1 MTVYAALREAFLVV
15 DDAPTA
21 TLTGHDCECVAV
33 HPDRPERIFVGT
45 FGAGLHRSTDGGH
58 TFERVGVDAIDPGE
72 DPEHAAR
79 RGAGRDGVSEL
90 AVVGGDGTVNEVLRG
105 LTAADHLG
113 DVTLSV
119 VPAGTANILARQ
131 IGVAGI
137 EQGVETA
144 DTGDVRTIDV
154 GMADGQPFVVSCI
167 AGFPAEA
174 SVAASSD
181 LKARFGTLAF
191 LVTGA
196 QEALEFEP
204 LNIDVEVTT
213 DDGDERWSGEA
224 LCVLVGNARKFV
236 EEGGQA
242 DMEDGRF
249 DVVVVEQ
256 MPASGLAVEAAI
268 HRLLG
273 EGTDGVTQFRASE
286 LHVESDDE
294 PITFSRDGEVATHRG
309 LDLRVLPAALDVR
322 VGDAYEPEPEYGP
335 NSE

>member
-1 MTVYAALREAFLVV
+1 MKY
-15 DDAPTA
+15 
-21 TLTGHDCECVAV
+21 
-33 HPDRPERIFVGT
+33 
-45 FGAGLHRSTDGGH
+45 GAGLAWGMQIGSRRCLVNPHSGSGDHADHVRRAMEARGFAVTETESAAH
-58 TFERVGVDAIDPGE
+58 TVELAREAGE
-72 DPEHAAR
+72 
-79 RGAGRDGVSEL
+79 DGVSTL
-90 AVVGGDGTVNEVLRG
+90 AVCGGDGTINDALRG
-105 LTAADHLG
+105 LYRADALG
-113 DVTLSV
+113 DATFAVL
-119 VPAGTANILARQ
+119 PAGTANLLAGR
-131 IGVAGI
+131 IGIDSLDRGI
-137 EQGVETA
+137 ELS
-144 DTGDVRTIDV
+144 DTGEARALDV
-154 GMADGQPFVVSCI
+154 GVTEGDDGAAERADPVDGNGDEGTAAEPFLVSCI
-167 AGFPAEA
+167 AGLPADA
-174 SVAASSD
+174 STATSD
-181 LKARFGTLAF
+181 ELKERFGTLAF
-191 LVTGA
+191 LLTGA
-196 QEALEFEP
+196 RETVAFDGL
-204 LNIDVEVTT
+204 DVHVESPT
-213 DDGDERWSGEA
+213 RSWAGEA
-224 LCVLVGNARKFV
+224 TCVLVGNARKFV

>member
-1 MTVYAALREAFLVV
+1 MQVGSRRAILNPVSGGGGHADYARRLLEARGF
-15 DDAPTA
+15 
-21 TLTGHDCECVAV
+21 AV
-33 HPDRPERIFVGT
+33 HE
-45 FGAGLHRSTDGGH
+45 TDGP
-58 TFERVGVDAIDPGE
+58 EDAVE
-72 DPEHAAR
+72 LALE
-79 RGAGRDGVSEL
+79 AGRDGVSEL

-236 EEGGQA
+236 EQGGQA
-242 DMEDGRF
+242 DLEDGLF
-249 DVVVVEQ
+249 DVAVVEQ
-256 MPASGLAVEAAI
+256 MPTSNLVAEAVQ

-273 EGTDGVTQFRASE
+273 SGSENVTHFQADRVAVSDTDG
-286 LHVESDDE
+286 E
-294 PITFSRDGEVATHRG
+294 PITFSRDGELSEHEH
-309 LDLRVLPAALDVR
+309 LALDVSAGALDFR
-322 VGDAYEPEPEYGP
+322 VGADYTPTPE
-335 NSE
+335 